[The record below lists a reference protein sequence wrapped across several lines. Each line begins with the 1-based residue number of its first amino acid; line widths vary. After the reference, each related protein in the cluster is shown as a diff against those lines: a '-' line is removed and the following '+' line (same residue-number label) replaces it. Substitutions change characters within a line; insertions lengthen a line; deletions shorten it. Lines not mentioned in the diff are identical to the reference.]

1 MNSFFIEN
9 IIKEFNWDIITSM
22 YGNSHSS
29 IIGFLSSEW
38 IKKSSDHSV
47 LDGVPSPFVGK
58 GRKGQ
63 KNADILL
70 CKGDKP
76 FIVVEVETL
85 VSKYLEKI
93 DSIVSYIGNIE
104 DYDGI
109 SFGLLVMLNY
119 TNGGNKYKHNW
130 HNVKQYAIS
139 KDIPIAFVSIE
150 KSKVDL
156 GDTVLDHLKRRNE
169 YYPWEISSID
179 YWACGSDRKII
190 EGNLFKR
197 YETFMYEKN
206 GNKDVKI
213 QISNKEIEL
222 VINKMG
228 LNKFTV
234 LDFYD
239 YIKDNE
245 KDLLVRLDSAFM
257 NTESKKGYSPLNYI
271 SNRLVHYSRQND
283 SLLGPHVSY
292 EKGKDKCFMKVSEKD
307 KKRFKSDYIAVFKLK
322 D

>member
-1 MNSFFIEN
+1 MDSFFIEN

-47 LDGVPSPFVGK
+47 LDGAPSPFVGK

-93 DSIVSYIGNIE
+93 DSIVSYIGNTE

-109 SFGLLVMLNY
+109 SFCLLVMLNY
-119 TNGGNKYKHNW
+119 TNGADKYKNNW
-130 HNVKQYAIS
+130 HDAKEYAVS

-150 KSKVDL
+150 KSKADL
-156 GDTVLDHLKRRNE
+156 GDTVLDQLKKRNE
-169 YYPWEISSID
+169 YYPWETSNID
-179 YWACGSDRKII
+179 YWIYGSDRKVI
-190 EGNLFKR
+190 EGILWTDKR
-197 YETFMYEKN
+197 
-206 GNKDVKI
+206 
-213 QISNKEIEL
+213 
-222 VINKMG
+222 
-228 LNKFTV
+228 
-234 LDFYD
+234 
-239 YIKDNE
+239 
-245 KDLLVRLDSAFM
+245 
-257 NTESKKGYSPLNYI
+257 
-271 SNRLVHYSRQND
+271 
-283 SLLGPHVSY
+283 
-292 EKGKDKCFMKVSEKD
+292 
-307 KKRFKSDYIAVFKLK
+307 
-322 D
+322 

>member
-47 LDGVPSPFVGK
+47 LDGAPSPFVGK

-63 KNADILL
+63 KNADIPL

-85 VSKYLEKI
+85 VSKYLDKI
-93 DSIVSYIGNIE
+93 DSIASYIGNTE

-130 HNVKQYAIS
+130 HDVKQYAIS

-150 KSKVDL
+150 K
-156 GDTVLDHLKRRNE
+156 TR
-169 YYPWEISSID
+169 
-179 YWACGSDRKII
+179 
-190 EGNLFKR
+190 
-197 YETFMYEKN
+197 
-206 GNKDVKI
+206 
-213 QISNKEIEL
+213 
-222 VINKMG
+222 
-228 LNKFTV
+228 
-234 LDFYD
+234 
-239 YIKDNE
+239 
-245 KDLLVRLDSAFM
+245 
-257 NTESKKGYSPLNYI
+257 
-271 SNRLVHYSRQND
+271 
-283 SLLGPHVSY
+283 
-292 EKGKDKCFMKVSEKD
+292 
-307 KKRFKSDYIAVFKLK
+307 
-322 D
+322 